1 MDQDTN
7 SDQFSSMSPPP
18 DISPVQEYYPK
29 SVRDVE
35 SILLQTINMN
45 SNNILHEPTCMICSA
60 SNREEIEK
68 KYKDTKN
75 IDEVKKVFSSKNSSK
90 ISYDI
95 IDNHMK
101 FHYDKGVKEVQKIEY
116 VNKIKRLN
124 AVELTTL
131 DRIRLGLSML
141 TERLMGVNSIV
152 PDNDTSAAEIEKIK
166 SAETSRIMMSF
177 NQLLKL
183 QASILGEMKNNG
195 ELIMIPRQLF
205 VDTFNQ
211 AIAESRTEE
220 ERDTI
225 KKLLI
230 IFSEINRKTQ

>member
-1 MDQDTN
+1 
-7 SDQFSSMSPPP
+7 
-18 DISPVQEYYPK
+18 
-29 SVRDVE
+29 
-35 SILLQTINMN
+35 
-45 SNNILHEPTCMICSA
+45 
-60 SNREEIEK
+60 
-68 KYKDTKN
+68 
-75 IDEVKKVFSSKNSSK
+75 
-90 ISYDI
+90 
-95 IDNHMK
+95 
-101 FHYDKGVKEVQKIEY
+101 
-116 VNKIKRLN
+116 
-124 AVELTTL
+124 
-131 DRIRLGLSML
+131 
-141 TERLMGVNSIV
+141 
-152 PDNDTSAAEIEKIK
+152 
-166 SAETSRIMMSF
+166 MMSF